1 MLWLSANIWCF
12 AIDSLAKQQRF
23 FEIEYFQFN
32 IIAEFA
38 FVFKQSL
45 LIDPTDAEALCF
57 LGYCYQNQGFPND
70 AITTFLPC

>member
-12 AIDSLAKQQRF
+12 AFDSLAKQQRF
-23 FEIEYFQFN
+23 FEIEFFQFI

-57 LGYCYQNQGFPND
+57 LGYCYQNQGIPND

>member
-12 AIDSLAKQQRF
+12 AFDSLAKHQRF

-70 AITTFLPC
+70 AITIFLPC